1 MATLTT
7 QILIG
12 RSHLYQGGLNPS
24 HFAFYSENDRDAWII
39 VRENIFD
46 NPQKKVTWIPSRNTI
61 DDFFL
66 MIAVHILR
74 DSHIIELFQKYKKK
88 TKPDFWNYFLLLIKS
103 LFPFSMKS
111 VRKSLIGLK
120 WL

>member
-24 HFAFYSENDRDAWII
+24 HFAFYSEDDRDVWIL
-39 VRENIFD
+39 VPENIFD
-46 NPQKKVTWIPSRNTI
+46 SPLKKITWIPSRNTI

-66 MIAVHILR
+66 MITVHILR
-74 DSHIIELFQKYKKK
+74 DSHIIELFQK
-88 TKPDFWNYFLLLIKS
+88 
-103 LFPFSMKS
+103 
-111 VRKSLIGLK
+111 
-120 WL
+120 